1 MTRTVSGF
9 VSLPPD
15 APTGPANRL
24 LVEVRDVSRADAPS
38 TVVGAQIQSD
48 IPLAPGGRVPF
59 SVKVP
64 DLDPTASYGLRVH
77 VDVAGTE
84 IVEAGDLISTQATPV
99 MAESADGMIAPVTV
113 V

>member
-1 MTRTVSGF
+1 MTYTVTGF

-15 APTGPANRL
+15 TPAGPAAYI

-38 TVVGAQIQSD
+38 VVVGAQVQRD
-48 IPLAPGGRVPF
+48 IELAPGGRVPF

-77 VDVAGTE
+77 IDISGTGTLRT
-84 IVEAGDLISTQATPV
+84 GDLISTQAVPV
-99 MAESADGMIAPVTV
+99 RAGATEGLEVSVTV